1 MILLD
6 QYQKIE
12 GAAVEMLRA
21 ARKEDWDR
29 VAGLE
34 RAIRELADRL
44 QRDAGR
50 IALAPDE
57 RREQL
62 RILRRLVLIDGDVR
76 RLAHPWNR
84 TLDAM
89 FSPTRGHPPVRDR
102 HA

>member
-6 QYQKIE
+6 QYQRIE
-12 GAAVEMLRA
+12 CAAVAMLDA
-21 ARKEDWDR
+21 AREEDWDR
-29 VAGLE
+29 VAELE
-34 RAIRELADRL
+34 RTIRDLADHL
-44 QRDAGR
+44 QLYSGR
-50 IALAPDE
+50 IELAPDE

-89 FSPTRGHPPVRDR
+89 FSPARNHPPLDHRC
-102 HA
+102 A

>member
-6 QYQKIE
+6 QYQRIE
-12 GAAVEMLRA
+12 CAAVAMLRA
-21 ARKEDWDR
+21 AREEDWDR

-34 RAIRELADRL
+34 RTIRDLADRL
-44 QRDAGR
+44 QHDAGHDQ
-50 IALAPDE
+50 LAPGE

-76 RLAHPWNR
+76 RLAHSWNR

-89 FSPTRGHPPVRDR
+89 LSPARNHPPSDKRC
-102 HA
+102 A